1 MGDHSWNKENDT
13 EKASVYYARAVHN
26 NNHPEV
32 LQVYFK
38 KLDFFSSK
46 NKSHSS
52 IHYSPL
58 TIHCKG

>member
-38 KLDFFSSK
+38 KLDFSSK

>member
-1 MGDHSWNKENDT
+1 MFSLALKEMGDHSWNKENDT

-38 KLDFFSSK
+38 KLDFFFFK
-46 NKSHSS
+46 K
-52 IHYSPL
+52 
-58 TIHCKG
+58 